1 MVYDMMKYD
10 YIVNYIYN
18 LRRDR
23 AKFDL
28 RNIKRLLKLLDNPHE
43 KFDSIL
49 VGGTNGKG
57 STVSMI
63 SSILLEEGFHVGMF
77 TKPHLSSYTERFVL
91 DGKPV
96 SEDRLLEVCE
106 EVLPYIERM
115 SRCKRYGR
123 PSFFE
128 ATVAIAFKLFE
139 EEKVDIAVVEVGLG
153 GRLDATNVL
162 NPLVSVITN
171 VDLEHT
177 HILGDTVDKIAREK
191 GDIIKRKGLA
201 ITAADKIEAI
211 KVLER
216 IAKRRKA
223 KLVEVGRDLTFNVKY
238 AGLDGEVF
246 DLKGLSGIYED
257 LVVRMV
263 GLHQVIN
270 AATAVGAIE
279 LLSLRGV
286 EVCEESIRRGLK
298 NAFWPGRFEIIER
311 EPMIILDCAKDPRA
325 ASTLRREFE
334 RLFVGKRVILVVS
347 ISSDKDYKSMM
358 REFCSFSD
366 TVIACRH
373 KVMGRG
379 LDPRIL
385 ASEAERYGRKAM
397 VIEDV
402 KDAVMAARK
411 FSSDEDVILVAG
423 SVFTVG
429 EAREIWFPRNTV
441 LGRSLNEGV

>member
-1 MVYDMMKYD
+1 MINYSE
-10 YIVNYIYN
+10 IVDYIYN

-28 RNIKRLLKLLDNPHE
+28 RNIRRLVKLLGNPHE
-43 KFDSIL
+43 EYDSIL

-63 SSILLEEGFHVGMF
+63 SSILVEEGYRVGMF
-77 TKPHLSSYTERFVL
+77 TKPHLSSYTERFVI
-91 DGKPV
+91 DGRPI
-96 SEDRLLEVCE
+96 SEDRLLEVCR
-106 EVLPYIERM
+106 EVLPYVERM

-139 EEKVDIAVVEVGLG
+139 EEDVDIAVVEVGLG
-153 GRLDATNVL
+153 GRLDATNIL

-177 HILGDTVDKIAREK
+177 RILGDTVDKIAKEK
-191 GDIIKRKGLA
+191 GDIIKREGLA
-201 ITAADKIEAI
+201 ITATDKIEALR
-211 KVLER
+211 VLER
-216 IAKRRKA
+216 IARRRKA
-223 KLVEVGRDLTFNVKY
+223 KLVEVGKDIKFNVKY
-238 AGLDGEVF
+238 AGLNGEIF
-246 DLKGLSGIYED
+246 DLKSLSRIYED
-257 LVVRMV
+257 LVIGMV
-263 GLHQVIN
+263 GLHQVVN

-286 EVCEESIRRGLK
+286 KVCEESVRRGLK
-298 NAFWPGRFEIIER
+298 NAFWPGRFEIVER
-311 EPMIILDCAKDPRA
+311 KPMIILDCAKDPRA
-325 ASTLRREFE
+325 ASNLRRECE
-334 RLFVGKRVILVVS
+334 RLLVGKKVILIVS

-366 TVIACRH
+366 IVIACKH
-373 KVMGRG
+373 KVMGRAI
-379 LDPRIL
+379 DPRIL
-385 ASEAERYGRKAM
+385 ASEAELYGRKAM
-397 VIEDV
+397 IVEDV
-402 KDAVMAARK
+402 RDAVESARK
-411 FSSDEDVILVAG
+411 ISSEDDVIIVTG

-429 EAREIWFPRNTV
+429 EAREIWFPKNTV

>member
-1 MVYDMMKYD
+1 MIGYDQ
-10 YIVNYIYN
+10 IVNYIYN

-28 RNIKRLLKLLDNPHE
+28 RNIKRLLKFLDNPHE
-43 KFDSIL
+43 RFDSIL

-77 TKPHLSSYTERFVL
+77 TKPHLSSYTERFIL

-106 EVLPYIERM
+106 EILPYIERM
-115 SRCKRYGR
+115 SGYKRYGR

-139 EEKVDIAVVEVGLG
+139 EEDVDLAVVEVGLG

-177 HILGDTVDKIAREK
+177 RILGDTVDKIAREK
-191 GDIIKRKGLA
+191 GDIIKREGLA
-201 ITAADKIEAI
+201 ITAADRSEAI
-211 KVLER
+211 RVLER

-223 KLVEVGRDLTFNVKY
+223 KLLEVGRDLTFKVKY
-238 AGLDGEVF
+238 AGLDGETF
-246 DLKGLSGIYED
+246 DLKGSLGFYGG
-257 LVVRMV
+257 LVVSMV
-263 GLHQVIN
+263 GLHQVVN
-270 AATAVGAIE
+270 AVTAVGAIE

-311 EPMIILDCAKDPRA
+311 KPTIVLDCAKDPKA

-334 RLFVGKRVILVVS
+334 RLFVGREVILVVS

-366 TVIACRH
+366 RVIACRH

-379 LDPRIL
+379 IDPRIL
-385 ASEAERYGRKAM
+385 ASEAELYGRKTM
-397 VIEDV
+397 VVEDV
-402 KDAVMAARK
+402 KDAVEAAREL
-411 FSSDEDVILVAG
+411 SSGDDVILITG

>member
-1 MVYDMMKYD
+1 MMKYD
-10 YIVNYIYN
+10 EIVNYIYN

-28 RNIKRLLKLLDNPHE
+28 RNIRRLVKLIGNPHE
-43 KFDSIL
+43 EFDSIL

-63 SSILLEEGFHVGMF
+63 SSILMEEGYHVGMF

-91 DGKPV
+91 DGKPI

-106 EVLPYIERM
+106 EILPYVERM

-128 ATVAIAFKLFE
+128 VTVAIAFKLFA

-162 NPLVSVITN
+162 DPLVSVVTN

-191 GDIIKRKGLA
+191 GDIIKHDGLA
-201 ITAADKIEAI
+201 ITAADKIEALR
-211 KVLER
+211 VLEW
-216 IAKRRKA
+216 IARRRKA
-223 KLVEVGRDLTFNVKY
+223 KLVEVGRDITFNVKY
-238 AGLDGEVF
+238 AGLDGEIF
-246 DLKGLSGIYED
+246 DLKGLSRIYER
-257 LVVRMV
+257 LALGMV
-263 GLHQVIN
+263 GVHQVVN
-270 AATAVGAIE
+270 AATAVGAVE
-279 LLSLRGV
+279 LLSLRGIKV
-286 EVCEESIRRGLK
+286 SEGSIRRGLK
-298 NAFWPGRFEIIER
+298 KISWPGRFEIIAHK
-311 EPMIILDCAKDPRA
+311 PMIILDCAKDPKA
-325 ASTLRREFE
+325 ASTLRSEFE
-334 RLFVGKRVILVVS
+334 RLFRGRRVILVVS

-366 TVIACRH
+366 IVVACRH
-373 KVMGRG
+373 KVMGRAI
-379 LDPRIL
+379 DPRIL
-385 ASEAERYGRKAM
+385 ASEAELYGRKAM
-397 VIEDV
+397 VVEDV
-402 KDAVMAARK
+402 KDAVTIARML
-411 FSSDEDVILVAG
+411 SSEEDIILVTG

-429 EAREIWFPRNTV
+429 EARDIWFPRNTF